1 MLFVVPLFW
10 PVPQFANNVHYVFR
24 FFTDFTICD
33 QYLKIKKIQKNTLSV
48 VLFIES
54 IDLS

>member
-33 QYLKIKKIQKNTLSV
+33 QYLKKKKIQKNTLSV
-48 VLFIES
+48 ILFIES